1 MGVRMKSY
9 RLVAIGVA
17 AALTL
22 FSSIGASAN
31 VPLTQ
36 ISSDPFTNSTSQHAT
51 QVEPDTYSSG
61 STIVST
67 MQSGRF
73 TDGGASD
80 IGFATS
86 TDNGTTWTHGFL
98 PGITPYTLPAG
109 PFDRVSDPSVAFD
122 PKHNVWLINTLP
134 LLNSPSLHGAG
145 VLVSRSTDGG
155 LTWGNPVTV
164 PIGGATD
171 TDKNWIVCD
180 TWATSPF
187 YGNCYTEWD
196 DHGAGN
202 LIQMNT
208 SSDGG
213 LTWGAPQSTAQ
224 AIAGIGGQPV
234 VQPNGTVVVP
244 LDNAFE
250 TAVGAFTSTNGGGS
264 WGNVVTIAT
273 VHHHTEAG
281 SLRSGALPT
290 AEVDGAGNVFLA
302 WSDSRFEK
310 HGAANDIVFTT
321 SSNGVTWSAISRIP
335 LDGVGSG
342 VDHFIPGLAVDKG
355 TSGGTAHVALTYY
368 FYPVS
373 NCSTSTCQLDVG
385 FSSST
390 NGGATWSA
398 RTQLAGPMTLTW
410 LANTTQ
416 GFMVGDY
423 ISTSFAGGL
432 AHGVFAVAT
441 ANSGTVFDEASFT
454 NATGLSAGSSVTLA
468 ADRPFVYGAGNRATP
483 ATPSTWR

>member
-1 MGVRMKSY
+1 MKGY
-9 RLVAIGVA
+9 RLFAIGA
-17 AALTL
+17 ASALILLST
-22 FSSIGASAN
+22 IGASAN

-51 QVEPDTYSSG
+51 QVEPDSYSAG

-67 MQSGRF
+67 FQSGRF
-73 TDGGASD
+73 TDGGSSD
-80 IGFATS
+80 IGWATS

-98 PGITPYTLPAG
+98 PGITPYTSPAG
-109 PFDRVSDPSVAFD
+109 SFDRVSDPSVAYD

-171 TDKNWIVCD
+171 TDKNWTVCD
-180 TWATSPF
+180 TRATSPF

-208 SSDGG
+208 STDGG

-273 VHHHTEAG
+273 VRHHTEAG
-281 SLRSGALPT
+281 NLRSGALPT

-321 SSNGVTWSAISRIP
+321 SSNGVTWSAITRIP
-335 LDGVGSG
+335 LDRVGSG
-342 VDHFIPGLAVDKG
+342 VDHFIPGIAVDKG
-355 TSGGTAHVALTYY
+355 TSGSTAHVALTYY

-385 FSSST
+385 FTSST
-390 NGGATWSA
+390 NGGATWTAS
-398 RTQLAGPMTLTW
+398 TMLAGPMTVTW

-441 ANSGTVFDEASFT
+441 ANSGTVFNEATFT
-454 NATGLSAGSSVTLA
+454 NAAGLSGASSATIA
-468 ADRPFVYGAGNRATP
+468 ADRPFVYGAGNRAIP

>member
-1 MGVRMKSY
+1 MKGY
-9 RLVAIGVA
+9 RLFAIGA
-17 AALTL
+17 ASALTL
-22 FSSIGASAN
+22 LSTIGASAN

-36 ISSDPFTNSTSQHAT
+36 ISSDPFTNPTSQHAT
-51 QVEPDTYSSG
+51 QVEPDSYSAG

-67 MQSGRF
+67 FQSGRF
-73 TDGGASD
+73 TDGGSSD
-80 IGFATS
+80 IGWGTS

-98 PGITPYTLPAG
+98 PGITPYTSPAG
-109 PFDRVSDPSVAFD
+109 SFDRVSDPSIAYD
-122 PKHNVWLINTLP
+122 PKHNVWMINTLP

-145 VLVSRSTDGG
+145 VLVNRSTDGG

-164 PIGGATD
+164 PIGSATD

-208 SSDGG
+208 STDGG

-264 WGNVVTIAT
+264 WGTVVTIAT
-273 VHHHTEAG
+273 VRHHTEAG
-281 SLRSGALPT
+281 NLRSGSLPT

-321 SSNGVTWSAISRIP
+321 SSNGVTWSAITRIP

-342 VDHFIPGLAVDKG
+342 VDHFIPGIAVDKG
-355 TSGGTAHVALTYY
+355 TSGSTAHVALTYY

-385 FSSST
+385 FSSSA

-398 RTQLAGPMTLTW
+398 RTQLAGPMNVTW

-432 AHGVFAVAT
+432 AHGVFAVAS
-441 ANSGTVFDEASFT
+441 ANNGTVFNEATYT
-454 NATGLSAGSSVTLA
+454 NTTGLSASSATIA
-468 ADRPFVYGAGNRATP
+468 ADRPFVYGAANRATP
-483 ATPSTWR
+483 ATPATWR

>member
-1 MGVRMKSY
+1 MKAY
-9 RLVAIGVA
+9 RLFAVGA
-17 AALTL
+17 ASALTL
-22 FSSIGASAN
+22 LSTIGVSAN

-36 ISSDPFTNSTSQHAT
+36 ISSDPFTNSSSQHAT
-51 QVEPDTYSSG
+51 QVEPDTYSFG

-67 MQSGRF
+67 LQSGRF
-73 TDGGASD
+73 TDGGSSD
-80 IGFATS
+80 IGWATS
-86 TDNGTTWTHGFL
+86 SDNGTTWAHGFL
-98 PGITPYTLPAG
+98 PGITPYTSPPG
-109 PFDRVSDPSVAFD
+109 SFDRVSDPSVAYD

-134 LLNSPSLHGAG
+134 LLGSPSIHGAG

-155 LTWGNPVTV
+155 LTWGNPVSV
-164 PIGGATD
+164 PIGSATD

-180 TWATSPF
+180 TWAASPF

-196 DHGAGN
+196 NHGAGN

-208 SSDGG
+208 STDGG
-213 LTWGAPQSTAQ
+213 LTWSAPQSTAQ

-244 LDNAFE
+244 LDNANE

-264 WGNVVTIAT
+264 WGSVVTIAT
-273 VHHHTEAG
+273 VRHHTEAG

-290 AEVDGAGNVFLA
+290 AEVDGSGKVFLA

-310 HGAANDIVFTT
+310 HGSANDIVFTT
-321 SSNGVTWSAISRIP
+321 STDGVTWSAITRIP

-342 VDHFIPGLAVDKG
+342 VDHFIPGIAVDKG
-355 TSGGTAHVALTYY
+355 TVGSAAHVALTYY

-390 NGGATWSA
+390 NGGATWTA
-398 RTQLAGPMTLTW
+398 RTQLAGPITLTW
-410 LANTTQ
+410 LASTTQ

-432 AHGVFAVAT
+432 AHGVFAVAS
-441 ANSGTVFDEASFT
+441 ANNGTVFNEATYT
-454 NATGLSAGSSVTLA
+454 NATGLSAASSATLA
-468 ADRPFVYGAGNRATP
+468 ADRPFVYGAANRATP
-483 ATPSTWR
+483 TTTSTWR

>member
-1 MGVRMKSY
+1 MKSY
-9 RLVAIGVA
+9 RLFAIGVA

-22 FSSIGASAN
+22 LSSIGASAN

-80 IGFATS
+80 IGFGTS
-86 TDNGTTWTHGFL
+86 TNNGTTWTHGFL
-98 PGITPYTLPAG
+98 PGITPYTSPAG

-164 PIGGATD
+164 PIGSATD

-208 SSDGG
+208 STDGG

-321 SSNGVTWSAISRIP
+321 SSNGVTWSAITRIP

-342 VDHFIPGLAVDKG
+342 VDHFIPGIAVDKG
-355 TSGGTAHVALTYY
+355 TSGSTAHVALTYY

-398 RTQLAGPMTLTW
+398 RTQLAGPMTVTW

-432 AHGVFAVAT
+432 AHGVFAVAS
-441 ANSGTVFDEASFT
+441 ANNGTVFNEATFT
-454 NATGLSAGSSVTLA
+454 NATGLSFASSATFA
-468 ADRPFVYGAGNRATP
+468 ADRPFVYGESNRATP

>member
-1 MGVRMKSY
+1 MKGY
-9 RLVAIGVA
+9 RLFAVGA
-17 AALTL
+17 ASALTL
-22 FSSIGASAN
+22 LSTIGASAN

-36 ISSDPFTNSTSQHAT
+36 VSSDPFTNSTSQHAT

-80 IGFATS
+80 IGWATS
-86 TDNGTTWTHGFL
+86 TDSGITWTHGFL
-98 PGITPYTLPAG
+98 PGITPYTSPAG
-109 PFDRVSDPSVAFD
+109 SFDRVSDPSIAFD
-122 PKHNVWLINTLP
+122 ARHNVWLINSLP
-134 LLNSPSLHGAG
+134 LLTSPSIHGAG

-155 LTWGNPVTV
+155 LIWGNPVTV

-180 TWATSPF
+180 DTSTSPF

-196 DHGAGN
+196 NHGAGN

-208 SSDGG
+208 STDGG
-213 LTWGAPQSTAQ
+213 LTWGQPQSTAQ

-234 VQPNGTVVVP
+234 VQPNGTVIVP
-244 LDNAFE
+244 LDNANE
-250 TAVGAFTSTNGGGS
+250 SALGDFTSTNGGAS
-264 WGNVVTIAT
+264 WGNVVTITGISFHT
-273 VHHHTEAG
+273 VAG
-281 SLRSGALPT
+281 NLRSGPLPS
-290 AEVDGAGNVFLA
+290 AEIDGAGRVYVA
-302 WSDSRFEK
+302 WQDSRFERGGK
-310 HGAANDIVFTT
+310 SNDIVYT
-321 SSNGVTWSAISRIP
+321 SSADGLTWTAVTRIP
-335 LDGVGSG
+335 LDPVRSG
-342 VDHFIPGLAVDKG
+342 VDHFIPGLAVDKS
-355 TSGGTAHVALTYY
+355 TSGSTAHLALTYY
-368 FYPVS
+368 YYPVAAC
-373 NCSTSTCQLDVG
+373 NTSTCALDVG

-390 NGGATWSA
+390 NGGTTWSA
-398 RTQLAGPMTLTW
+398 ATQLAGPMAVTW

-441 ANSGTVFDEASFT
+441 ANNGTVFNEATFT
-454 NATGLSAGSSVTLA
+454 NAAGLSAANSATIA
-468 ADRPFVYGAGNRATP
+468 ADQPFVYSSANRASFG
-483 ATPSTWR
+483 AANPSKTWR